1 MRHDHRLPGNR
12 SPGGPLAAATL
23 SPAPPGVPIL
33 PRMSPP
39 DPSAEAELARLQEL
53 YQAYEQARTA
63 ERAAYEALAQ
73 QARRINQR
81 GLSLEAIAARL
92 GVYKARVQYWVRP
105 VKQRPRV
112 TPDRRRPP
120 TRGSETGQAD

>member
-1 MRHDHRLPGNR
+1 
-12 SPGGPLAAATL
+12 
-23 SPAPPGVPIL
+23 
-33 PRMSPP
+33 MSAS
-39 DPSAEAELARLQEL
+39 DPSTEADLARLQEL
-53 YQAYEQARTA
+53 YQAYERARTA

-73 QARRINQR
+73 QARHLNQR

-120 TRGSETGQAD
+120 TRGSRAGQAD

>member
-1 MRHDHRLPGNR
+1 
-12 SPGGPLAAATL
+12 
-23 SPAPPGVPIL
+23 
-33 PRMSPP
+33 MSTP
-39 DPSAEAELARLQEL
+39 DPSTEAELARLEEL
-53 YQAYEQARTA
+53 YQAYERARTA

-73 QARRINQR
+73 QARHVNEQ

-120 TRGSETGQAD
+120 TRGSQAEQAD